1 MVMLQLRLDGAVPLG
16 IGRSSVG
23 NLSCTSKSEA
33 LGQTDAPLE
42 LLKIGYGVPRLR
54 PDSETLPDRGR
65 WFVRS
70 SFRKTSTREPSCTLR
85 WTVWRPEIAAGA
97 SGLLEMVS
105 LWRRDCVAFH
115 ALAIHGSGC
124 GRRVSVLESWTFGSM
139 RRRSEEH

>member
-85 WTVWRPEIAAGA
+85 WTVWRSEIAAGA
-97 SGLLEMVS
+97 TGLQEMVS
-105 LWRRDCVAFH
+105 
-115 ALAIHGSGC
+115 
-124 GRRVSVLESWTFGSM
+124 FGAAGLYSFP
-139 RRRSEEH
+139 RPRHPWLRLRPSRECSRILDLRERAAPS